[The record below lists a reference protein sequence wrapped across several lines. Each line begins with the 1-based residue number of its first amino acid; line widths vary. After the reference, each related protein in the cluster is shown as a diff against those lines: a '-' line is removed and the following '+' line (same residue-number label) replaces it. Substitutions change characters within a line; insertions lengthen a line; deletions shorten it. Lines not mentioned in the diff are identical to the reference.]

1 MRLLILA
8 FLLSFSLHSQNLT
21 PLFQTGNTVIKSIAV
36 APNGREIA
44 VEGQNSD
51 IAVWDLATRKKRIS
65 LKRQQI
71 DTNNDRGGMNSV
83 GVVAMGIY
91 NKLSFSNDGQRLFL
105 LHNEGITV
113 WNPSKENP
121 IIEFS
126 ALPDFCDIS
135 ADCKYVAVVEAAI
148 PKPKNYVNAVIYN
161 SEFLSRNKIILYDT
175 QDGMAKELTING
187 LSKVK
192 RIRFIPNSTTI
203 IIADTDGEIA
213 LLDFLSGQQKPL
225 QAIYYDRSYS
235 DSRYKIEDIPF
246 QAPNTTIAVHPTNTI
261 LALMD
266 SENKVYIYDFKE
278 EKLLHSFQVDNLTD
292 LYGPGMERFQFT
304 PNGKYLVGQNL
315 SISDQGFKKQIRFW
329 SVETGKE
336 VKSIVYDPSM
346 SSISYSND
354 GKYISFSKMGFQ
366 DEKSSGLSILDAI
379 DFQELINLQLFGAF
393 VFFPNDSKRIAFVA
407 GGGIGVYNLK

>member
-1 MRLLILA
+1 MRLLIITC
-8 FLLSFSLHSQNLT
+8 LLSFSLHSQKLL

-36 APNGREIA
+36 TPNGREIA

-51 IAVWDLATRKKRIS
+51 ISVWDLATRKKTIS

-71 DTNNDRGGMNSV
+71 ETNNDQGGLNTV
-83 GVVAMGIY
+83 GVVAMGTY
-91 NKLSFSNDGQRLFL
+91 NKLLFSIDGQRLFL

-113 WNPSKENP
+113 WNPTKENP

-135 ADCKYVAVVEAAI
+135 ADCKYVAVVEAAKV
-148 PKPKNYVNAVIYN
+148 KPKNYVNADIY
-161 SEFLSRNKIILYDT
+161 SSRLSSNDKIILYNT
-175 QDGMAKELTING
+175 QDGTAKELTING

-192 RIRFIPNSTTI
+192 RIRFIPNTTTI

-213 LLDFLSGQQKPL
+213 LLDYLSGLQKPL
-225 QAIYYDRSYS
+225 QSIYSDRGYS
-235 DSRYKIEDIPF
+235 DSRYRIEDIPF
-246 QAPNTTIAVHPTNTI
+246 QTPNTSIAIHPTNKI

-266 SENKVYIYDFKE
+266 SGNKVYIYDFKE

-315 SISDQGFKKQIRFW
+315 SLSDQGLKKQIRFW
-329 SVETGKE
+329 DIETGKE
-336 VKSIVYDPSM
+336 VKSLLYDTPM
-346 SSISYSND
+346 SSISHSND
-354 GKYISFSKMGFQ
+354 GKYIAFSKMDFQ
-366 DEKSSGLSILDAI
+366 DKTSSGLSILDAI
-379 DFQELINLQLFGAF
+379 DFKELTHLQTHGAS
-393 VFFPNDSKRIAFVA
+393 VFFPSDSKRIVFVV